1 MQEGIARILI
11 AEDDPAIAEALQ
23 CALRQVGHAV
33 DVVGDGLATD
43 EALKGE
49 GFALLILDLGLPR
62 IDGFEVLRRLRR
74 RNATLPVLILS
85 AREKPEDKVTGL
97 DLGADDYLAK
107 PFSVNELQARVR
119 ALLRRVNGAAA
130 PVLSYGE
137 LSFDTVARTAF
148 FSGKALA
155 LSLHEVG
162 VLEALLNRFGRIVSK
177 EQLLEQL
184 YSYDKEVSANAI
196 EVYVHRVRKK
206 IDGAGVSVKTHYG
219 RGYRLDYL
227 IQNN

>member
-1 MQEGIARILI
+1 VRILI
-11 AEDDPAIAEALQ
+11 AEDDPSIAEALQ
-23 CALRQVGHAV
+23 VGLTQAGHAV
-33 DVVGDGLATD
+33 DAVSDGIAAD
-43 EALKGE
+43 EALKHD
-49 GFALLILDLGLPR
+49 GFSLLILDLGLPR

-74 RNATLPVLILS
+74 RNAAVPVLILS
-85 AREKPEDKVTGL
+85 AREQPEDKVTGL

-119 ALLRRVNGAAA
+119 ALLRRGHGAAT
-130 PVLSYGE
+130 PVLSYGD
-137 LSFDTVARTAF
+137 LTFDTVARTAAF
-148 FSGKALA
+148 NGKALT

-162 VLEALLNRFGRIVSK
+162 VLEALLHRFGRIVSK

-184 YSYDKEVSANAI
+184 YSYDRDVSPNAI

-206 IDGAGVSVKTHYG
+206 IDGAGISVRTHYG

-227 IQNN
+227 VQNS

>member
-1 MQEGIARILI
+1 VRILI
-11 AEDDPAIAEALQ
+11 VEDDPSIAEALRVG
-23 CALRQVGHAV
+23 LTQVGHAV
-33 DVVGDGLATD
+33 DAVEDGIAAD
-43 EALKGE
+43 EALKQD

-74 RNATLPVLILS
+74 RNATVPVLILS

-119 ALLRRVNGAAA
+119 ALLRRGHGAAA
-130 PVLSYGE
+130 PVLTYAE
-137 LSFDTVARTAF
+137 LSFDTVMRTAYF
-148 FSGKALA
+148 GGKPLPM
-155 LSLHEVG
+155 SLHELG
-162 VLEALLNRFGRIVSK
+162 VLEALMHRFGRVVSK

-184 YSYDKEVSANAI
+184 YSYDHEVSPNAI

-206 IDGAGVSVKTHYG
+206 ISGGGISVRTHYG
-219 RGYRLDYL
+219 RGYMMDYHGR
-227 IQNN
+227 